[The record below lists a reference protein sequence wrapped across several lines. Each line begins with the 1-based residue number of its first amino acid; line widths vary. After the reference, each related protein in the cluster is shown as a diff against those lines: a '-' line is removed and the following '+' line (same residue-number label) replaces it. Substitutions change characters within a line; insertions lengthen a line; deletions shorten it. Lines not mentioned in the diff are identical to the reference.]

1 MVRKT
6 MTAGR
11 IALLWIVLAAAWP
24 ILNLNYPFEEVSRY
38 VSAPAR
44 NDLVTRYLNPFPAR
58 EFAWF
63 GFAFFTVGM
72 TWRHYRPNPNKEE

>member
-1 MVRKT
+1 
-6 MTAGR
+6 MTVGR

-24 ILNLNYPFEEVSRY
+24 VLNLNDPLQEVIRY
-38 VSAPAR
+38 SVR
-44 NDLVTRYLNPFPAR
+44 DYWRFPAR

-72 TWRHYRPNPNKEE
+72 TWRHYRPNKKEE

>member
-1 MVRKT
+1 

-24 ILNLNYPFEEVSRY
+24 VLNLNDPFGEVSRY
-38 VSAPAR
+38 V
-44 NDLVTRYLNPFPAR
+44 DNPVAWPRSWRRSVGRRLFPAR

-72 TWRHYRPNPNKEE
+72 TWRHYRPNKKEE

>member
-1 MVRKT
+1 

-24 ILNLNYPFEEVSRY
+24 VLNLNDPLQQVSHY
-38 VSAPAR
+38 VSDPGAWR
-44 NDLVTRYLNPFPAR
+44 RSWRRSVQTRRLFPAR

-63 GFAFFTVGM
+63 GFAFFTIGM
-72 TWRHYRPNPNKEE
+72 TWRHYRPDKKEE

>member
-6 MTAGR
+6 MTTGR

-44 NDLVTRYLNPFPAR
+44 KDLVALNGEAKYVRVNLVSTSCPLD
-58 EFAWF
+58 E
-63 GFAFFTVGM
+63 VGL
-72 TWRHYRPNPNKEE
+72 